1 MELFKERSIW
11 YSFSISC
18 ESIMDKNEDIK
29 NEKEEKYIANLVK
42 LGKLIS
48 IEASKNPKL
57 EEKIKKMSS
66 Y

>member
-1 MELFKERSIW
+1 M
-11 YSFSISC
+11 
-18 ESIMDKNEDIK
+18 NE
-29 NEKEEKYIANLVK
+29 EKEMKKETKEKYIKNLVK

-48 IEASKNPKL
+48 IEAAKNPKL

>member
-1 MELFKERSIW
+1 MSEKKE
-11 YSFSISC
+11 ISK
-18 ESIMDKNEDIK
+18 I
-29 NEKEEKYIANLVK
+29 KEEQYIKNLVK

-48 IEASKNPKL
+48 MEAAKNPKL

>member
-1 MELFKERSIW
+1 MN
-11 YSFSISC
+11 
-18 ESIMDKNEDIK
+18 KN
-29 NEKEEKYIANLVK
+29 NEKKKENEEKYIKNLVK

-48 IEASKNPKL
+48 IETEKNPEL

>member
-1 MELFKERSIW
+1 
-11 YSFSISC
+11 
-18 ESIMDKNEDIK
+18 MDENKDIK
-29 NEKEEKYIANLVK
+29 NEKEERYIANLVK